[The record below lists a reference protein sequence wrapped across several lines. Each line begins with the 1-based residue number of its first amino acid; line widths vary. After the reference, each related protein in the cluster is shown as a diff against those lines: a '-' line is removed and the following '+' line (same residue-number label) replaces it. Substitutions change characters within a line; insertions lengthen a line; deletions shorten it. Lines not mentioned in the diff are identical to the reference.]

1 MNKNNT
7 EFPLKLNGVLHRHE
21 RILELYQANDLLEI
35 FNLTNLEDTWDSF
48 NHEGKD
54 WDLNLYNNGKTQV
67 LTIYETALTEDNSL
81 LTLSNSYR
89 NIDLIIEK

>member
-67 LTIYETALTEDNSL
+67 LTIYETARDKEGNLI
-81 LTLSNSYR
+81 TLSN
-89 NIDLIIEK
+89 NFENLPLKLEN